1 MNLEKLINGRSRFS
15 EIIRFGIVGGI
26 ATLLQIGL
34 YFVFLHTVG
43 VKPVIATIISYAI
56 SFVFNFFLSSY
67 FTFHSSPNAKKGLG
81 FTLSHL
87 FNMGMQTGLVAIFKN
102 IMPPTFAILP
112 ALAICIP
119 ANYFMVR
126 FALTNK
132 RFNSIRLK
140 KSKWR
145 DETPDSTSK

>member
-67 FTFHSSPNAKKGLG
+67 FTFHSSPNAKNGLG

-87 FNMGMQTGLVAIFKN
+87 FNMGMQTGLVAIFAK
-102 IMPPTFAILP
+102 IIGPSLAILP
-112 ALAICIP
+112 AIAISFPI
-119 ANYFMVR
+119 NYLLVR
-126 FALTNK
+126 FAFTAK
-132 RFNSIRLK
+132 IFKGSSE
-140 KSKWR
+140 KSGK
-145 DETPDSTSK
+145 PDF

>member
-1 MNLEKLINGRSRFS
+1 MNIKRIINGKGRFS
-15 EIIRFGIVGGI
+15 EVVRFAIVGGT
-26 ATLLQIGL
+26 ATVIQVCI
-34 YFVFLHTVG
+34 YIIFVNL
-43 VKPVIATIISYAI
+43 VKVPAVPSTLISYVI
-56 SFVFNFFLSSY
+56 SFVFNYILSNY
-67 FTFHSSPNAKKGLG
+67 FTFHTRPSAINTFG
-81 FTLSHL
+81 FTMSHL
-87 FNMGMQTGLVAIFKN
+87 INMGMQTGLVAIFKN

-119 ANYFMVR
+119 ANYSMVR

-140 KSKWR
+140 KSKWK

>member
-67 FTFHSSPNAKKGLG
+67 FI
-81 FTLSHL
+81 
-87 FNMGMQTGLVAIFKN
+87 Q
-102 IMPPTFAILP
+102 
-112 ALAICIP
+112 
-119 ANYFMVR
+119 
-126 FALTNK
+126 ALTQK
-132 RFNSIRLK
+132 RGSVSR
-140 KSKWR
+140 SATCSTWACRQGSWR
-145 DETPDSTSK
+145 FSQR

>member
-1 MNLEKLINGRSRFS
+1 MNLEKLINGRSSFS

-67 FTFHSSPNAKKGLG
+67 FTFHSSPNANKRLG

-87 FNMGMQTGLVAIFKN
+87 FNMGMQTGLVAIFAK
-102 IMPPTFAILP
+102 IIGPSLAILP
-112 ALAICIP
+112 AIAISFPI
-119 ANYFMVR
+119 NYLLVR
-126 FALTNK
+126 FAFTAK
-132 RFNSIRLK
+132 IFKGSSE
-140 KSKWR
+140 KSGK
-145 DETPDSTSK
+145 PDF